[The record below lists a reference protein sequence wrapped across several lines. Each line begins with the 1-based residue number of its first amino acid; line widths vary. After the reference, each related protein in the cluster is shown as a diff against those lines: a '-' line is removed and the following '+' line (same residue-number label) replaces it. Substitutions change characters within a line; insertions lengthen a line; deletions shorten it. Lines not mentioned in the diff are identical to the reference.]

1 MRFFCVES
9 ERKGT
14 CYHEFQKGKW
24 DEKTVWKAD
33 SLY

>member
-24 DEKTVWKAD
+24 DEKQFGRQI
-33 SLY
+33 LCY